1 MTWSLRVVGLLA
13 ISVLVLAS
21 CSLGSSESV
30 FELEP
35 GDCFDDLF
43 EDGEYVEESD
53 SLPMV
58 DCSEPHD
65 NEAYAAFEVSGDEYP
80 GLLALDDE
88 AFAGCVPLF
97 EDYVGSPYEGTTR
110 LQIMWLAPTSESW
123 DDGDRKIVC
132 VLYDSQIEQMTGSM
146 RDSGV

>member
-1 MTWSLRVVGLLA
+1 MTWSLRLVGLLA
-13 ISVLVLAS
+13 MSVLVLAS

-35 GDCFDDLF
+35 GDCFDDVI
-43 EDGEYVEESD
+43 EDGEYVEESG

-58 DCSEPHD
+58 DCSGPHD
-65 NEAYAAFEVSGDEYP
+65 NEAYAAFEVSGGEYP

-88 AFAGCVPLF
+88 AFVGCVPLF
-97 EDYVGSPYEGTTR
+97 EDYVGSPYEDTVR

-123 DDGDRKIVC
+123 DDGDREIVC
-132 VLYDSQIEQMTGSM
+132 ILYDSEIKKMTGSM
-146 RDSGV
+146 SNSGT